1 MKMMN
6 NFTIETLMNMYY
18 EEDFSHYQLREIEEG
33 LLNGLDV
40 SVYTHRY
47 FLSDQMKL
55 IRKGLEKGYDVST
68 YAVRDYSRVANASN
82 SFRLRARS

>member
-6 NFTIETLMNMYY
+6 NFTIETLMSMYY

-40 SVYTHRY
+40 SVYAHRY
-47 FLSDQMKL
+47 FFYQIK
-55 IRKGLEKGYDVST
+55 
-68 YAVRDYSRVANASN
+68 
-82 SFRLRARS
+82 